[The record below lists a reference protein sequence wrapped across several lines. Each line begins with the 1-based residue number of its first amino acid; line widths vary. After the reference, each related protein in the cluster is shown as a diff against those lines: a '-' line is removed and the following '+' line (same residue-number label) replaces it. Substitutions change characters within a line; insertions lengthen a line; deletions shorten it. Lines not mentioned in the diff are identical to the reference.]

1 MTPQAGPPV
10 ERGPE
15 SDYCRLA
22 ALLAS
27 RAARLGSQD
36 PESAA
41 QETIRRSLENP
52 KSRPAIDY
60 YLGDEYSPD
69 APPPDWPLEQLL
81 AWLHGVLR
89 YVVREERSR
98 ASFRQEVLALSI
110 AEPVDASPDMLQVLV
125 EREIRGI
132 AFACFAGLDRDYRS
146 VLQLRLDGLKYAEIA
161 RRLRLNENTVATRVS
176 RGIRELAR
184 RIREKVGGG
193 HE

>member
-1 MTPQAGPPV
+1 MSPNAGPPV
-10 ERGPE
+10 EHGPV

-22 ALLAS
+22 AILAS

-52 KSRPAIDY
+52 KSRPAIEY
-60 YLGDEYSPD
+60 YLGEESPAA
-69 APPPDWPLEQLL
+69 APTEWPLDQLL

-89 YVVREERSR
+89 YVVSEERSR
-98 ASFRQEVLALSI
+98 ASFRQEVAVRSI
-110 AEPVDASPDMLQVLV
+110 SEPIDASPDMLQLLV
-125 EREIRGI
+125 ERETRAIVSD
-132 AFACFAGLDRDYRS
+132 CFAALDGDYRS
-146 VLQLRLDGLKYAEIA
+146 VLELRMNGLKYAEIA

-176 RGIRELAR
+176 RGIRELGR
-184 RIREKVGGG
+184 RIRKKVGGG